1 MTFYKKYVLY
11 LFMLDQP
18 VQIDGDAAQPDLE
31 RAGERLVVLRRL
43 SQLGMDLAQALR
55 DRFVDA
61 DPPPPVAS
69 GVDPILS
76 FTRVARAVRQGL
88 ALEVRLE
95 DERRALGEKTQ
106 AAAAAA
112 RAEALA
118 RAADEKREQIRAR
131 NQAVWKVLRPEIEA
145 ATLSVGEEGRDD
157 DAGDNYADD
166 YDDEDD
172 LRDDEFYALTG
183 ALHERLTDTAEHED
197 FLMRPVEA
205 IIDEI
210 RQALGLGAQDDEA
223 SDAAR
228 LRPAARRTRSEHGAP
243 GDITAAGVE
252 AAWRQSSGAAAR
264 VETG

>member
-1 MTFYKKYVLY
+1 
-11 LFMLDQP
+11 MLDQP

-31 RAGERLVVLRRL
+31 RAGERLVMLRRL

-61 DPPPPVAS
+61 DPPPPPVAS
-69 GVDPILS
+69 GVDPMLS

-145 ATLSVGEEGRDD
+145 ATSSDGEEGQDDGAYEDD
-157 DAGDNYADD
+157 DD
-166 YDDEDD
+166 
-172 LRDDEFYALTG
+172 DDEFYALTG
-183 ALHERLTDTAEHED
+183 ELHERLTDAAERED
-197 FLMRPVEA
+197 FLMRPVET
-205 IIDEI
+205 IITEI
-210 RQALGLGAQDDEA
+210 RQALGLGTGENEA
-223 SDAAR
+223 SDASA
-228 LRPAARRTRSEHGAP
+228 LRVAARRARSRRGPPSEV
-243 GDITAAGVE
+243 TAAEVE
-252 AAWRQSSGAAAR
+252 AAWRWTGGTLARAESG
-264 VETG
+264 